1 LQGAEISEGS
11 GEIMDQEEYDR
22 KYAHLRILKS
32 IQEYL
37 KSGGDTSGAVYPI
50 KVPDDLLYQVLKSQ
64 GAQAA
69 DRLIHQ
75 VFRLGLKVWSE
86 QLYNEEFGSSHNLE
100 AFIEMM
106 KNKNK

>member
-1 LQGAEISEGS
+1 
-11 GEIMDQEEYDR
+11 MDQEEYDR

-106 KNKNK
+106 KNRNK